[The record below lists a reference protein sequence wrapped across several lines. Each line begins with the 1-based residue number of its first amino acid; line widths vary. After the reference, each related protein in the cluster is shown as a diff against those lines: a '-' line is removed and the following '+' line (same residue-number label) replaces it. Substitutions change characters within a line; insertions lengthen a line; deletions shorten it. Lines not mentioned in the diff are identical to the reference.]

1 MHQPPPRHGNGF
13 TLIELLVVI
22 GIIAILASLL
32 LPALSQA
39 KEQGRGIQC
48 INNLRQTGIGLK
60 LFAEDHSARYP
71 WHTLPSEG
79 GTYGMSAGTAWSDY
93 RAASNYIGSPRL
105 LVCASDRETRLTST
119 WGSGLTGLSYSA
131 NQGKALSYFVGL
143 DAFEIYPF
151 TILAGD
157 RNILGGEDDACRS
170 VAPTPGVPATLLKQ
184 DATLSWTS
192 TIHRNRGSLMM
203 GDGSVQ
209 RGSSRDL
216 NQWVTLARHELET
229 KAVLTLGGA
238 IPNSHILFPR

>member
-1 MHQPPPRHGNGF
+1 MHQRQPSFGKGF
-13 TLIELLVVI
+13 TLIELLVVV

-48 INNLRQTGIGLK
+48 MNNLRQTGIGLK

-71 WHTLPSEG
+71 WHTMPNEG
-79 GTYGMSAGTAWSDY
+79 GTYGMSSGSAWSNY

-105 LVCASDRETRLTST
+105 LVCASDRDTRLTST
-119 WGSGLTGLSYSA
+119 WGSGLAGYSYSA

-151 TILAGD
+151 TLLSGD
-157 RNILGGEDDACRS
+157 RNIAGGEADPCRS
-170 VAPTPGVPATLLKQ
+170 VAPSPGVPAILLKE
-184 DATLSWTS
+184 DAPLIWTS
-192 TIHRNRGSLMM
+192 AIHRNRGSLMM

-209 RGSSRDL
+209 RGPSRDL
-216 NQWVTLARHELET
+216 RQWVTLARRELET

-238 IPNSHILFPR
+238 VPNSHILFPR

>member
-1 MHQPPPRHGNGF
+1 MHRPPPRQGDGF

-22 GIIAILASLL
+22 GIIAILAALL

-48 INNLRQTGIGLK
+48 MNNLRQTGIGLK
-60 LFAEDHSARYP
+60 LFAEDHAARYP
-71 WHTLPSEG
+71 WHTLPNEG
-79 GTYGMSAGTAWSDY
+79 GTYGMSAGLAWSNY

-105 LVCASDRETRLTST
+105 LVCASDRDTRLSST
-119 WGSGLTGLSYSA
+119 WGSGLTGYSYPA

-157 RNILGGEDDACRS
+157 RNILGGEADDCRS
-170 VAPTPGVPATLLKQ
+170 VAPNPGVPATLLRE
-184 DATLSWTS
+184 DVALSWTS
-192 TIHRNRGSLMM
+192 TIHRRRGSLMM

-209 RGSSRDL
+209 RGSSGDL
-216 NQWVTLARHELET
+216 KLWVTLARRELET
-229 KAVLTLGGA
+229 KAVMTLGGA
-238 IPNSHILFPR
+238 IPNSHIQFPR